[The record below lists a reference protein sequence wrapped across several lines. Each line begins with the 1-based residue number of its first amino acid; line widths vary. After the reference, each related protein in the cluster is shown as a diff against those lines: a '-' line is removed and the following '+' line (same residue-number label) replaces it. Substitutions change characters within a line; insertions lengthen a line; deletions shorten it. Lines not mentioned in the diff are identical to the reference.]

1 MKNDL
6 FGKDEE
12 INQLN
17 EAIAESEQQVQLG
30 QNEIKN
36 RENIIK
42 NLQDEKERLQKLLND
57 KQMEFVDFQNS
68 AQQEIEILHKK
79 LVLIDNEKNN
89 LANDKYDNIGLIKD
103 LQNKIND
110 YDSDKK
116 NRIEECKEVDKRYQ
130 NLLNAY
136 KIKENE
142 YNETINRLNSINR
155 KSSNDIEIQKAKY
168 EKKIQMLTLSNNELE
183 SRIQSLIK
191 TLIALKDYA
200 MSIERNMNEAN
211 NINLNNS
218 VYTVTGGY
226 NTGLNLGFNNNRK
239 PQELLNNMKTIL
251 NQVDSRIYNNNFTG
265 GNMNETF

>member
-1 MKNDL
+1 
-6 FGKDEE
+6 
-12 INQLN
+12 
-17 EAIAESEQQVQLG
+17 
-30 QNEIKN
+30 
-36 RENIIK
+36 
-42 NLQDEKERLQKLLND
+42 
-57 KQMEFVDFQNS
+57 
-68 AQQEIEILHKK
+68 
-79 LVLIDNEKNN
+79 
-89 LANDKYDNIGLIKD
+89 
-103 LQNKIND
+103 
-110 YDSDKK
+110 
-116 NRIEECKEVDKRYQ
+116 
-130 NLLNAY
+130 
-136 KIKENE
+136 
-142 YNETINRLNSINR
+142 
-155 KSSNDIEIQKAKY
+155 
-168 EKKIQMLTLSNNELE
+168 MLTLSNNELE